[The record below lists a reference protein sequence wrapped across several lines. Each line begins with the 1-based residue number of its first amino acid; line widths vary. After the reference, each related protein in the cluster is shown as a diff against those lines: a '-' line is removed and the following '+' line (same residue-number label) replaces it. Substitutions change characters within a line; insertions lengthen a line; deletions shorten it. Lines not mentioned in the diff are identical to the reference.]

1 MSYQQMLETR
11 QSCRAYDPA
20 RIPSHEALEQLLQAA
35 RLAPSACNSQPYHLY
50 IAQGE
55 AARAVG
61 ETTRSMGMNA
71 FTAEVPAFFVVAEQP
86 YNASAAVGA
95 RMKKQDYRA
104 ADIGLAVSQLIYRA
118 HELGLAT
125 CILGWFDEKALQR
138 LTGTAERIRLVVAVG
153 YAKEGDA
160 LRAKKRKA
168 PEELA
173 TWLSQRP
180 EGR

>member
-1 MSYQQMLETR
+1 MDYQEMLETR
-11 QSCRAYDPA
+11 QSCRAYDAA
-20 RIPSHEALEQLLQAA
+20 RVPTREMLAQLLEAA
-35 RLAPSACNSQPYHLY
+35 RLAPSACNSQPYRFY

-61 ETTRSMGMNA
+61 EATRGMGMNA
-71 FTAEVPAFFVVAEQP
+71 FTADVPAFFVVAEQP

-95 RMKKQDYRA
+95 RIKKQDYRA

-125 CILGWFDEKALQR
+125 CILGWFDEEALQK

-153 YAKEGDA
+153 YAKKGDP
-160 LRAKKRKA
+160 LRAKKRKT

-173 TWLSQRP
+173 VWL
-180 EGR
+180 

>member
-1 MSYQQMLETR
+1 MNYQEMLETR
-11 QSCRAYDPA
+11 QSCRAYDPT
-20 RIPSHEALEQLLQAA
+20 RIPTREALTQLLEAA
-35 RLAPSACNSQPYHLY
+35 RLAPSACNSQPYHFY

-71 FTAEVPAFFVVAEQP
+71 FTADVPTFFVVAEQP

-125 CILGWFDEKALQR
+125 CILGWFDEKALQK
-138 LTGTAERIRLVVAVG
+138 LTGTDARVRLVVAVG

-168 PEELA
+168 SEELA
-173 TWLSQRP
+173 TWL
-180 EGR
+180 

>member
-1 MSYQQMLETR
+1 MTYQEMLETR

-20 RIPSHEALEQLLQAA
+20 RIPTREALAQLLEAA
-35 RLAPSACNSQPYHLY
+35 RLAPSACNSQPYYFY

-71 FTAEVPAFFVVAEQP
+71 FTADVPAFFVVAEQP

-104 ADIGLAVSQLIYRA
+104 ADIGLAVSQLVYRA

-125 CILGWFDEKALQR
+125 CILGWFDEKALQK
-138 LTGTAERIRLVVAVG
+138 LTGTTERIRLIIAVG
-153 YAKEGDA
+153 YAKEGDV
-160 LRAKKRKA
+160 LRTKKRKS
-168 PEELA
+168 PDELA
-173 TWLSQRP
+173 TWL
-180 EGR
+180 

>member
-1 MSYQQMLETR
+1 MLF
-11 QSCRAYDPA
+11 
-20 RIPSHEALEQLLQAA
+20 
-35 RLAPSACNSQPYHLY
+35 
-50 IAQGE
+50 
-55 AARAVG
+55 
-61 ETTRSMGMNA
+61 RS
-71 FTAEVPAFFVVAEQP
+71 
-86 YNASAAVGA
+86 
-95 RMKKQDYRA
+95 YRA

-153 YAKEGDA
+153 YAKAGDA